1 MTSFSNSEFSFDA
14 KSLQL
19 IVDGEVRI
27 LDKRIATLLEYFLNN
42 VDKAVSREELNEFVW
57 KRKFVSADAINQSV
71 AVLRKAL
78 GGPRNKYIITI
89 PKVGYRFVLPN
100 PILSQPSP
108 KYSNASNTS
117 LDVAITDHSLDQK
130 NNTNSLYPFSN
141 KFTSIALLL
150 LIITIVGFLV
160 RGTFFDTVPPPISIK
175 PISYN
180 IVVLPLKNLSEDK
193 QLEYFSFGLT
203 EKIQNNLSRSKGL
216 VISAPV
222 NSAVY
227 IDGEIDNKL
236 LAKETRAE
244 FVLLGSV
251 SKHNDILKVSTQL
264 RELSTGKILF
274 SNVFDKAQ
282 GNLFDIQNEISREVA
297 AALNISVIEQQSLH
311 SSMVERLDYQA
322 VEQLYIARAQINR
335 VHNSEIMNAIKIL
348 KRLNQQYP
356 KTPEIMGL
364 LVFAQYQVGSTSN
377 TTNGFY
383 EDSILLA
390 EETLSI
396 DPANFEALVVLS
408 SLYTLDSDKI
418 KSTKNIMDRLLRYY
432 PGKKLVYD
440 FMLYH
445 FGYLQASCEELDGF
459 VNSIPNG
466 IYRPN
471 QLSALKLLIEPCGN
485 QASLVELNAE
495 IEQELSKF
503 SYRLNIPNDR
513 QISVIT
519 SFAEKGKN
527 NRFYAEANWL
537 HSFAGA
543 YRTAGVFKAKLKP
556 APNSIWEAYTSFIGY
571 LNDQQSQVLPSEHLT
586 LFKQTLDNR
595 SMPKFSAA
603 LIKEAMKTQDSSLVR
618 QYLAEV
624 PTFKVGIDRLGDTI
638 GLIALQHANGDV
650 ELSKSN
656 AERLLYDLNFM
667 RSNDFIS
674 YDFWKLAPDTF
685 VSAIYANELDLAADI
700 LKNDF
705 PENYPL
711 WLFDKAVSETIL
723 APWQDLPV
731 VKQYLLQIED
741 DRERIRT
748 LYNID

>member
-78 GGPRNKYIITI
+78 GGPRNKYVITI

-193 QLEYFSFGLT
+193 QLEYFSFGVT
-203 EKIQNNLSRSKGL
+203 EKIQNNLSRIKGL

>member
-100 PILSQPSP
+100 PASSQSVP
-108 KYSNASNTS
+108 KDSSSSHSS
-117 LDVAITDHSLDQK
+117 LKVSITDDSLNEK
-130 NNTNSLYPFSN
+130 RNTKQPFFISN
-141 KFTSIALLL
+141 KLSSISFL
-150 LIITIVGFLV
+150 LISITIVGWLILHEYFNP
-160 RGTFFDTVPPPISIK
+160 VPPPVLVK
-175 PISYN
+175 PTSYN
-180 IVVLPLKNLSEDK
+180 IVVLPLKNLSEEK

-203 EKIQNNLSRSKGL
+203 EKIQNNLSRIKGL

-227 IDGEIDNKL
+227 LDGEIDNKL

-251 SKHNDILKVSTQL
+251 SKYDDILKISIQL
-264 RELSTGKILF
+264 RELKTGKILF

-282 GNLFDIQNEISREVA
+282 ENVFDIQNEISREVA
-297 AALNISVIEQQSLH
+297 SALNISVLKQQSLH

-335 VHNSEIMNAIKIL
+335 ANNSEIMNAIKIL
-348 KRLNQQYP
+348 QELNQQYP
-356 KTPEIMGL
+356 KTPEVMGL
-364 LVFAQYQVGSTSN
+364 LVFSQYQLGSTSN
-377 TTNGFY
+377 TTNDFY
-383 EDSILLA
+383 EDNILLA

-396 DPANFEALVVLS
+396 DPANFEALIVLS

-432 PGKKLVYD
+432 PGKKRVYD

-445 FGYLQASCEELDGF
+445 LGYLQASCEELDGF
-459 VNSIPNG
+459 VNSIPEG
-466 IYRPN
+466 IYSLN

-485 QASLVELNAE
+485 QPAFVELNKE

-519 SFAEKGKN
+519 LFADKGKN

-543 YRTAGVFKAKLKP
+543 YITAEVFKAKLKP

-571 LNDQQSQVLPSEHLT
+571 LNDQQSQVLPSEHLA
-586 LFKQTLDNR
+586 LFKNILDNR

-603 LIKEAMKTQDSSLVR
+603 LIKEGMKTQESSLVR
-618 QYLAEV
+618 QYLAGV
-624 PTFKVGIDRLGDTI
+624 PTFKVGIERLGDTM

-656 AERLLYDLNFM
+656 AERLIYDLNFM
-667 RSNDFIS
+667 RSNDFKS
-674 YDFWKLAPDTF
+674 YDFWKLAPDAF
-685 VSAIYANELDLAADI
+685 VSAIYANELDLAAEI

-705 PENYPL
+705 PDNYPL
-711 WLFDKAVSETIL
+711 WVFDKAVSETIL
-723 APWQDLPV
+723 APWIDLPIV
-731 VKQYLLQIED
+731 EQYLLQIED

>member
-78 GGPRNKYIITI
+78 GGPRNKYVITI

>member
-100 PILSQPSP
+100 PASSQSVP
-108 KYSNASNTS
+108 KDSSSSHSS
-117 LDVAITDHSLDQK
+117 LKVSITDDSLDQK

-203 EKIQNNLSRSKGL
+203 EKIQNNLSRINGL

-383 EDSILLA
+383 EDSILDKCLL
-390 EETLSI
+390 EPEVIILEI
-396 DPANFEALVVLS
+396 FFKFFM
-408 SLYTLDSDKI
+408 KI
-418 KSTKNIMDRLLRYY
+418 KNLVPLLPAQNLAMTRFTANIY
-432 PGKKLVYD
+432 
-440 FMLYH
+440 
-445 FGYLQASCEELDGF
+445 
-459 VNSIPNG
+459 
-466 IYRPN
+466 
-471 QLSALKLLIEPCGN
+471 
-485 QASLVELNAE
+485 
-495 IEQELSKF
+495 
-503 SYRLNIPNDR
+503 
-513 QISVIT
+513 
-519 SFAEKGKN
+519 
-527 NRFYAEANWL
+527 
-537 HSFAGA
+537 
-543 YRTAGVFKAKLKP
+543 
-556 APNSIWEAYTSFIGY
+556 
-571 LNDQQSQVLPSEHLT
+571 
-586 LFKQTLDNR
+586 
-595 SMPKFSAA
+595 
-603 LIKEAMKTQDSSLVR
+603 
-618 QYLAEV
+618 
-624 PTFKVGIDRLGDTI
+624 
-638 GLIALQHANGDV
+638 
-650 ELSKSN
+650 
-656 AERLLYDLNFM
+656 
-667 RSNDFIS
+667 
-674 YDFWKLAPDTF
+674 
-685 VSAIYANELDLAADI
+685 
-700 LKNDF
+700 
-705 PENYPL
+705 
-711 WLFDKAVSETIL
+711 
-723 APWQDLPV
+723 
-731 VKQYLLQIED
+731 
-741 DRERIRT
+741 
-748 LYNID
+748 